1 MRKVSILNP
10 AKYSFAVSS
19 DPHGF
24 IAAFLTFAATDND
37 TTLDEI
43 IDSLQDEEIGFYMID
58 SFFVYRI
65 EDQDDWDL
73 LEPDEE
79 QQAKL
84 LNNPCMLQYETE
96 GKFGDTNSVVLD
108 LDELVD
114 ILKQTAQLALQIEDD
129 FNEKIDDN
137 DDEVNVLSGGKP
149 DKV

>member
-1 MRKVSILNP
+1 
-10 AKYSFAVSS
+10 
-19 DPHGF
+19 
-24 IAAFLTFAATDND
+24 
-37 TTLDEI
+37 
-43 IDSLQDEEIGFYMID
+43 
-58 SFFVYRI
+58 
-65 EDQDDWDL
+65 
-73 LEPDEE
+73 
-79 QQAKL
+79 
-84 LNNPCMLQYETE
+84 MLQYETE